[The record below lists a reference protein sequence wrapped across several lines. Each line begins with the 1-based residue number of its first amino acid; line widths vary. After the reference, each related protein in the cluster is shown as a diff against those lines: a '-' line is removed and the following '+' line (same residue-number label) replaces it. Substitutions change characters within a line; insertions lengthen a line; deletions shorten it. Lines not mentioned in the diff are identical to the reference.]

1 MNLDKNLQ
9 KNIINRLN
17 RAEGQIRALR
27 HLLEESDAE
36 NCKEFI
42 TQIKAARSALK
53 RASEQYILG
62 HINRCESL
70 PKKDRAGKIEE
81 AINLLASD

>member
-1 MNLDKNLQ
+1 MQIDKDLQ
-9 KNIINRLN
+9 QNIVNRLS

-27 HLLEESDAE
+27 LLLETSDTE

-42 TQIKAARSALK
+42 TQVKAARSALK

-70 PKKDRAGKIEE
+70 PKKDRQSKIEE

>member
-1 MNLDKNLQ
+1 MHIDPELQ
-9 KNIINRLN
+9 KNIVNRLN

-27 HLLEESDAE
+27 HLLENSDTE

-42 TQIKAARSALK
+42 TQVKAARSALK

-62 HINRCESL
+62 HINRCEGL
-70 PKKDRAGKIEE
+70 PKKERQDKLEE